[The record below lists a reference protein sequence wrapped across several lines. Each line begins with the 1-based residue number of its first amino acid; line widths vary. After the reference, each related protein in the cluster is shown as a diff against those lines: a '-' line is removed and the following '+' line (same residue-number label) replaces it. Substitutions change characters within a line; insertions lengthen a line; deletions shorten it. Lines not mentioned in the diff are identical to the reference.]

1 MARKKEGRNGEVW
14 RLYCQ
19 GLTQEAIG
27 ERFSITQERVSAI
40 IREVRATIPEVD
52 RTQLL
57 MREVDFLDQ
66 ARTAFMELADADLP
80 PAFDQKGGILYDD
93 KGNVV
98 RDVATRLAALEAAQK
113 TGDRLAKR
121 LGLDATVKVDVDVS
135 AAAQDVARTLAAAA
149 LARMQGGED
158 DQRSEG

>member
-19 GLTQEAIG
+19 GVTQDALA
-27 ERFSITQERVSAI
+27 ERFQVSQARI
-40 IREVRATIPEVD
+40 SQIVQEVRASIPEVD
-52 RTQLL
+52 RAQLL
-57 MREVDFLDQ
+57 MREVEFLDQ
-66 ARTAFMELADADLP
+66 ARVAFMELADAEMP
-80 PAFDQKGGILYDD
+80 PAFDKNGAILFDE

-98 RDVATRLAALEAAQK
+98 RDVATRLAALEAAQR

-135 AAAQDVARTLAAAA
+135 AAAQETAAALAAAA
-149 LARMQGGED
+149 LARMQGGGD
-158 DQRSEG
+158 A